1 MFSWLK
7 NMLQKEHPTSNTTI
21 IETKPELFVKEEIVL
36 SEPIEVYLKKNGTE
50 KTLSWLLEQF
60 CVNLSGSTI
69 TELFTGYYYG
79 EYSKKD
85 ILDRYEEII
94 NIDEAL
100 IEALAKLGESYNPEE
115 LHNIYTQKD
124 CYMLFSEKF
133 FLNLVEEITLCQTNM
148 KLVKRTIW
156 EEYFDCVKESLNTK
170 KKSGIADADS
180 QYQPR
185 DEIEATL
192 IMLLQ
197 ADMKARRN
205 E

>member
-7 NMLQKEHPTSNTTI
+7 NMLQKEQPAANI
-21 IETKPELFVKEEIVL
+21 VAIEATPEVFIREEISL
-36 SEPIEVYLKKNGTE
+36 SEPVAIYLKENGTE
-50 KTLSWLLEQF
+50 RTLNWLLEQL
-60 CVNLSGSTI
+60 CQDLSGSTI
-69 TELFTGYYYG
+69 ADLFTGYYDG

-85 ILDRYEEII
+85 ILDRYEAII
-94 NIDEAL
+94 TIDEAV
-100 IEALAKLGESYNPEE
+100 IQALAKLGEDYNPEI

-124 CYMLFSEKF
+124 SYMLFSEKF
-133 FLNLVEEITLCQTNM
+133 FLDLVEEITLCQTNM
-148 KLVKRTIW
+148 KLVKRAIW
-156 EEYFDCVKESLNTK
+156 EEYFYCVKENLNTK
-170 KKSGIADADS
+170 KKSGITDADS

>member
-1 MFSWLK
+1 MFSWLR
-7 NMLQKEHPTSNTTI
+7 NMLQKEQPTTNTVV
-21 IETKPELFVKEEIVL
+21 ESKPEVFVKEAIIL
-36 SEPIEVYLKKNGTE
+36 SEPIEVYMQENGID
-50 KTLSWLLEQF
+50 KTLSWLLEQL
-60 CVNLSGSTI
+60 CDGLSGTSI
-69 TELFTGYYYG
+69 ADLFTGYYDG
-79 EYSKKD
+79 QYSKKD

-94 NIDEAL
+94 LIDETV
-100 IEALAKLGESYNPEE
+100 IEALAKFGDSYNPET
-115 LHNIYTQKD
+115 LHNIYTQKN

-133 FLNLVEEITLCQTNM
+133 FLDLIEEITLCQTNM
-148 KLVKRTIW
+148 KLVKRAIW

-170 KKSGIADADS
+170 KKSGITDTES

>member
-7 NMLQKEHPTSNTTI
+7 SMLQKEQPAINTAI
-21 IETKPELFVKEEIVL
+21 IETKPQIFIKEDIIL
-36 SEPIEVYLKKNGTE
+36 SEPIDAYLRENGTE
-50 KTLSWLLEQF
+50 KTLTWLLEQF
-60 CVNLSGSTI
+60 CNDLSGSAI
-69 TELFTGYYYG
+69 ADLFTGYYDG
-79 EYSKKD
+79 AYSKKD

-94 NIDEAL
+94 TIDEAVV
-100 IEALAKLGESYNPEE
+100 EALAKLGERYNAEV

-133 FLNLVEEITLCQTNM
+133 FLDLVEEITLCQTNM
-148 KLVKRTIW
+148 KLVKRHIW
-156 EEYFDCVKESLNTK
+156 EEYFDCVKENLSTK
-170 KKSGIADADS
+170 KKSGVTDAES

>member
-1 MFSWLK
+1 MFSWLR
-7 NMLQKEHPTSNTTI
+7 NMLQKEQAATNTEV
-21 IETKPELFVKEEIVL
+21 IEAKREVFIKEDIVL
-36 SEPIEVYLKKNGTE
+36 SEPIEVYLKDNGPE
-50 KTLSWLLEQF
+50 KTLSWLLEQL
-60 CVNLSGSTI
+60 CQDLSGTSI
-69 TELFTGYYYG
+69 ADLFTGYYDG

-85 ILDRYEEII
+85 ILDRYEEVIS
-94 NIDEAL
+94 IDETV
-100 IEALAKLGESYNPEE
+100 IEALAKLGESYNPEV

-133 FLNLVEEITLCQTNM
+133 FLDLVEEITLCQTNM
-148 KLVKRTIW
+148 KLVKRAIW
-156 EEYFDCVKESLNTK
+156 EEYFDCVKENLNTK
-170 KKSGIADADS
+170 KKSGITDEES

>member
-7 NMLQKEHPTSNTTI
+7 SMLQKEQPATNTVI
-21 IETKPELFVKEEIVL
+21 IEAKPDVFVREEIIL
-36 SEPIEVYLKKNGTE
+36 SEPIDVYLKENGTE
-50 KTLSWLLEQF
+50 STLSWLLEQL
-60 CVNLSGSTI
+60 CQDLSGSSI
-69 TELFTGYYYG
+69 ADLFTGYYDG

-94 NIDEAL
+94 TIDEAVV
-100 IEALAKLGESYNPEE
+100 EALAKLGESYNPEV

-133 FLNLVEEITLCQTNM
+133 FLDLVEEITLCQTNM
-148 KLVKRTIW
+148 KLVKRAVW

-170 KKSGIADADS
+170 KKSGITNSES

>member
-7 NMLQKEHPTSNTTI
+7 SMLQKEQPAINTAI
-21 IETKPELFVKEEIVL
+21 IETKPQVFIKEDIIL
-36 SEPIEVYLKKNGTE
+36 SEPIDVYLRENGIE
-50 KTLSWLLEQF
+50 KTLTWLLEQF
-60 CVNLSGSTI
+60 CNDLSGSAI
-69 TELFTGYYYG
+69 ADLFTGYYDG

-94 NIDEAL
+94 TIDEAVV
-100 IEALAKLGESYNPEE
+100 EALAKLGESYNAEV
-115 LHNIYTQKD
+115 LHNIYIQKD

-133 FLNLVEEITLCQTNM
+133 FLDLVEEITLCQTNM
-148 KLVKRTIW
+148 KLVKRLIW
-156 EEYFDCVKESLNTK
+156 EEYFDCVKENLSTK
-170 KKSGIADADS
+170 KKSGVTDTES

>member
-1 MFSWLK
+1 MFSWLR
-7 NMLQKEHPTSNTTI
+7 NMLQKEQPAANTVV
-21 IETKPELFVKEEIVL
+21 IEAKPEVFIKEDIIL
-36 SEPIEVYLKKNGTE
+36 SEPIEVYLKDNGPE
-50 KTLSWLLEQF
+50 KTLSWLLEQL
-60 CVNLSGSTI
+60 CHDLSGTCI
-69 TELFTGYYYG
+69 ADLFTGYYDG

-85 ILDRYEEII
+85 ILDSYEEVIS
-94 NIDEAL
+94 IDEKV
-100 IEALAKLGESYNPEE
+100 IEALAKLGESYNPEV

-133 FLNLVEEITLCQTNM
+133 FLDLVEEITLCQTNM
-148 KLVKRTIW
+148 KLVKRAIW
-156 EEYFDCVKESLNTK
+156 EEYFDCVKENLNTK
-170 KKSGIADADS
+170 KKSGITDTDS